1 MDDDYL
7 SQDEKVVHTNPTFI
21 SDSTNQ
27 LVNEGETIKL
37 PCLVDKLGKFMWF
50 FVYKTHSGI
59 FMTVAKLETTF
70 FDTLVNTYATK
81 LTPEK
86 STEIHKN

>member
-7 SQDEKVVHTNPTFI
+7 SQDEKVVHTNPTFF

-81 LTPEK
+81 LTPKK